1 MTYPNKANITG
12 DQNTPLPIEMAYFIE
27 DSEPDNHTKNRPDN
41 RSKKLNFTSLIHHK
55 YLMNLMV

>member
-27 DSEPDNHTKNRPDN
+27 DSEPDNTKSNRYYFNFPAEYTL
-41 RSKKLNFTSLIHHK
+41 KKIKFHFVNTS
-55 YLMNLMV
+55 